1 MIEPFVKGS
10 GFLQLPLGEK
20 ENENVLFIYLKK
32 KNSLRIFSSNEKYF
46 TKNSAVYISSQFSI
60 SNLHKLEYCRSI
72 FLEHIWSASNLAT

>member
-20 ENENVLFIYLKK
+20 ENENVLFIYLKRK
-32 KNSLRIFSSNEKYF
+32 RIVYVFFPQMRNISPKTLRSIFLANF
-46 TKNSAVYISSQFSI
+46 QI

-72 FLEHIWSASNLAT
+72 FLEHI

>member
-10 GFLQLPLGEK
+10 GFLQLALGKK

-32 KNSLRIFSSNEKYF
+32 EEYTVYVYLLRRN
-46 TKNSAVYISSQFSI
+46 ISPKTLRSIHI

-72 FLEHIWSASNLAT
+72 FLEHI